1 MKEDIK
7 TPEDINL
14 LVTDFY
20 AEVMKSESLCPFFS
34 TLDWE
39 AHLPK
44 MKKFW
49 RFILLDEAGYTE
61 NVTNKHLHMH
71 LTNELFDEWLLLF
84 HRTVDQHYEG
94 PVAELAK
101 TRASLIGIGI
111 QGKMN
116 LLKN

>member
-7 TPEDINL
+7 TPDDINL

-20 AEVMKSESLCPFFS
+20 AKVMKSESLSPFFS
-34 TLDWE
+34 GLDWG

-49 RFILLDEAGYTE
+49 RFVLLDEPGYAE

-71 LTNELFDEWLLLF
+71 LTNELFNEWLLLF
-84 HRTVDQHYEG
+84 HHTVDQHFEG
-94 PVAELAK
+94 TNAEHAK
-101 TRASLIGIGI
+101 SRASLIGLGI
-111 QGKMN
+111 QSKMN
-116 LLKN
+116 LLKD